1 MDSISLELQKLKG
14 QSSKETPPVDDILDD
29 VKTKFQQQKPKPET
43 GAKTDFIL
51 EQFKSQYEQKEQVE
65 GKERQ
70 KQQLEEI
77 QQKELLRQ
85 RKRKAIAR
93 KAKEWLNNLD
103 PMSEE
108 GFWFEEFSSAYD
120 SKLEAAM
127 DYLQALDNK

>member
-14 QSSKETPPVDDILDD
+14 QSSKETAPVDDILND
-29 VKTKFQQQKPKPET
+29 VKTKFQQQKPKPKT

-51 EQFKSQYEQKEQVE
+51 NNLKSQYEQKGQVE

-93 KAKEWLNNLD
+93 KAREWLNNLD

-120 SKLEAAM
+120 SKLEAAI
-127 DYLQALDNK
+127 DYLQALDNS